1 MLDRTTGKPRGTP
14 VVRRLQVTTAPIAA
28 KSPAEHPAMTNWLR
42 VTLRDFSAS
51 DPVVSKNTNELKTR
65 VSRGVSD
72 RRVYA
77 WFAKGS

>member
-1 MLDRTTGKPRGTP
+1 MDALCFFDRINGDDIG
-14 VVRRLQVTTAPIAA
+14 VV
-28 KSPAEHPAMTNWLR
+28 EGGY
-42 VTLRDFSAS
+42 
-51 DPVVSKNTNELKTR
+51 PVVSKNTNELKTR